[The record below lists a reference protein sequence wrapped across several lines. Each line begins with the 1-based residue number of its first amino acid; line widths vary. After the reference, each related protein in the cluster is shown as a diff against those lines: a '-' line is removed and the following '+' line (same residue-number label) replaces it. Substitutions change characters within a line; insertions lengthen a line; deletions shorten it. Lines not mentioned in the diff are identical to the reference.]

1 MKTGRKMIKNLA
13 MGAWVGCFLLGT
25 IASAQAQDEASWRR
39 SEQIG
44 AQLHELDQVVQAA
57 YKAGEELRAFRR
69 DDKILDWVSER
80 SGGDY
85 RITFVGEARDGTPIA
100 LYQVEVS
107 ASGAVLDQMRRI
119 DKSPLQDRLAAQY
132 EAGKNAAAVER
143 ESCSNDNQSFVL
155 PNVAGGQ
162 QGWSVYLL
170 PRSSYDDVIMFGG
183 SYRMDMSAYGDTV
196 QAFSA
201 LAADG
206 CSVLSNPVDA
216 EALQQNGAQRSGPNE
231 LHVYLSLKAGKPL
244 YVISEDHTW
253 LIQNGRIRLMPS
265 GVPGA

>member
-1 MKTGRKMIKNLA
+1 MIKRFA
-13 MGAWVGCFLLGT
+13 VGVLVGYFSLCTL
-25 IASAQAQDEASWRR
+25 ASAQTQNEAAWRR

-44 AQLHELDQVVQAA
+44 AQLYELDQAAQAA

-80 SGGDY
+80 SGGNY
-85 RITFVGEARDGTPIA
+85 RIIFVGEARDGTPVA

-107 ASGAVLDQMRRI
+107 ASGALMDEMRRL

-132 EAGKNAAAVER
+132 AAGKNAAAIEH
-143 ESCSNDNQSFVL
+143 ESCSNEYQTFVL
-155 PNVAGGQ
+155 PNADGGQ
-162 QGWSVYLL
+162 QGWSAYLL
-170 PRSSYDDVIMFGG
+170 PRSSYADVIMFGG
-183 SYRMDMSAYGDTV
+183 SYRMDMTANGDRV

-216 EALQQNGAQRSGPNE
+216 EALQQDGAQRSGPNE
-231 LHVYLSLKAGKPL
+231 LHVYLSLQAGKPL

-253 LIQNGRIRLMPS
+253 LIQNGRIRLMPR